1 MVGAVLSF
9 NNTHR
14 IKNRGVCGF
23 SRVPSHLFRGNSTNK
38 EATIL
43 GYLFSIEWKMVEGRI
58 FEMISRICSGS
69 EENKNADSTYSLPG
83 MNE

>member
-1 MVGAVLSF
+1 MVGHYLSF
-9 NNTHR
+9 LIIR
-14 IKNRGVCGF
+14 IGLRTEGSVGF
-23 SRVPSHLFRGNSTNK
+23 QESPPNCFGGNSTRK
-38 EATIL
+38 EAPIL

-69 EENKNADSTYSLPG
+69 EENKNADSTG